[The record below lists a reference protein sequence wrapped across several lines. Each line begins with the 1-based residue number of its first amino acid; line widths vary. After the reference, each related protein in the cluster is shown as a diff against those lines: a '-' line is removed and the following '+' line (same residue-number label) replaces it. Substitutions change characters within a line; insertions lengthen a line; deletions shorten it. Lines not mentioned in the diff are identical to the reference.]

1 MSTAVFVTSIV
12 HEMTTYFGENL
23 HSFTRSIFHINTWMG
38 RCISIYTVLHKLYK
52 KWEVIYFT
60 LPKFCKT
67 ISTNIALYLF
77 FFFFLFYSFSSSSS
91 SSSSS
96 FLLRLLLRWYCS
108 PMWTFASLTFWSRN
122 FTFKF

>member
-77 FFFFLFYSFSSSSS
+77 FFFVLFYSFSSSSS

-96 FLLRLLLRWYCS
+96 FFSSSSSSSMVLQSNVDLRLLNLLEPEFYI
-108 PMWTFASLTFWSRN
+108 
-122 FTFKF
+122 